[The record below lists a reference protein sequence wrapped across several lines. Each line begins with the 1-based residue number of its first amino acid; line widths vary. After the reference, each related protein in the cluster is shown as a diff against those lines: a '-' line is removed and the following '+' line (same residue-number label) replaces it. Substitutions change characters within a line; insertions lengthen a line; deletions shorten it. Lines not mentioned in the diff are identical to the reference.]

1 MNLIENPPKR
11 NKNLYFVVEKLSKYD
26 QTLIKFIKAKW
37 HVLEIIQLL
46 CSAIPFL
53 NLSFYFE
60 IYISFCIP
68 HLA

>member
-1 MNLIENPPKR
+1 MNLIENLPKP
-11 NKNLYFVVEKLSKYD
+11 NKNFMVEKLSKYD

-37 HVLEIIQLL
+37 HVFQIIQLH

-53 NLSFYFE
+53 NLSFYFD

-68 HLA
+68 HFA